1 FSFSLSGSLANPV
14 LDVDIEDLQKMYH
27 DRQDEFKAM
36 AKAREE
42 QRLNE
47 LRTQM
52 QAQQNLA
59 KTSKSEITNV
69 IAVDLENKKTAAF
82 NQETAAEY
90 ENLAAEMQRID
101 GEIEDIFAMG
111 LLPDFTPEQI
121 TEVTSRN
128 KQISQ
133 DIAKL
138 QQRIRE
144 SFVKELRLRIKTHGD
159 KIAQAYN
166 NSLDIVKNFRDG
178 YSRYDERLRQA
189 ESGYQT
195 AQEENIL
202 RLLKVIES
210 RSADMENAKQ
220 QIDRE
225 LEAAAESDNA
235 NELEDKAHNLELA
248 VMQIQ
253 MNAAALE
260 QTVGELRQY
269 AEERVALEEKKY
281 HDRIKAEEIKRKL
294 EENTGKISIK
304 GTGKSMTVR
313 RDIEDIE
320 KAEEAQKN
328 EEVKVLD
335 FSAGNPAPQGIVKR
349 SDSGAEKAKPAAGN
363 LILREG
369 EIKTKASGVIRKK

>member
-1 FSFSLSGSLANPV
+1 
-14 LDVDIEDLQKMYH
+14 M
-27 DRQDEFKAM
+27 
-36 AKAREE
+36 
-42 QRLNE
+42 
-47 LRTQM
+47 
-52 QAQQNLA
+52 
-59 KTSKSEITNV
+59 
-69 IAVDLENKKTAAF
+69 
-82 NQETAAEY
+82 
-90 ENLAAEMQRID
+90 
-101 GEIEDIFAMG
+101 
-111 LLPDFTPEQI
+111 
-121 TEVTSRN
+121 
-128 KQISQ
+128 
-133 DIAKL
+133 
-138 QQRIRE
+138 
-144 SFVKELRLRIKTHGD
+144 
-159 KIAQAYN
+159 
-166 NSLDIVKNFRDG
+166 
-178 YSRYDERLRQA
+178 
-189 ESGYQT
+189 
-195 AQEENIL
+195 
-202 RLLKVIES
+202 LKVIES
-210 RSADMENAKQ
+210 RSADMESAKQ

-335 FSAGNPAPQGIVKR
+335 FSAGNPAPQGVVKR

>member
-1 FSFSLSGSLANPV
+1 MNFAAGKYTLADVQLTAPNLQIGISGQGNLFEWNTESSFAVKFPQPAYLPGFSFSLSGSLANPV
-14 LDVDIEDLQKMYH
+14 LEVDIEDLQKMYH

-90 ENLAAEMQRID
+90 ENLAAEMQRIN

-144 SFVKELRLRIKTHGD
+144 SFVKNSDCGLRHTAIK
-159 KIAQAYN
+159 
-166 NSLDIVKNFRDG
+166 
-178 YSRYDERLRQA
+178 
-189 ESGYQT
+189 
-195 AQEENIL
+195 
-202 RLLKVIES
+202 
-210 RSADMENAKQ
+210 
-220 QIDRE
+220 
-225 LEAAAESDNA
+225 
-235 NELEDKAHNLELA
+235 
-248 VMQIQ
+248 
-253 MNAAALE
+253 
-260 QTVGELRQY
+260 
-269 AEERVALEEKKY
+269 
-281 HDRIKAEEIKRKL
+281 
-294 EENTGKISIK
+294 
-304 GTGKSMTVR
+304 
-313 RDIEDIE
+313 
-320 KAEEAQKN
+320 
-328 EEVKVLD
+328 
-335 FSAGNPAPQGIVKR
+335 
-349 SDSGAEKAKPAAGN
+349 
-363 LILREG
+363 
-369 EIKTKASGVIRKK
+369 